1 MYSVTCRGGVY
12 VGINCQHRSFERNGQ
27 NLSQL
32 HSSGCRKRQIFPA
45 FFYGENF
52 PADLT
57 AAHVTLGTT
66 SPPDLARNILLNLGA
81 QTTQPTWCLT
91 QIPEGYV
98 FVMHSSAEP
107 RTLLEWLPTSEGN
120 ALRAEALQQDRL
132 VQTSSLFAVS

>member
-1 MYSVTCRGGVY
+1 MLESTVNTDLLSVMAKTYLNFTQVVAENGRFS
-12 VGINCQHRSFERNGQ
+12 QH
-27 NLSQL
+27 
-32 HSSGCRKRQIFPA
+32 

>member
-1 MYSVTCRGGVY
+1 MLESTVNTDLLSVMAKTYLNFTQVVAENGRFS
-12 VGINCQHRSFERNGQ
+12 QH
-27 NLSQL
+27 
-32 HSSGCRKRQIFPA
+32 

-120 ALRAEALQQDRL
+120 ALRAEALQQDRF